1 MTEHHKTAGSH
12 DFITYLHLVMEMDSP
27 FNTMKQLKYFPLLLI
42 LALDFTGIQAQ
53 QNDSLQVGTS
63 WADTYQAE
71 TIFLRFSHYEKNNQL
86 YEIGIFGEGIK
97 LEMAGSPDAMVF
109 FKKYQRQKRW
119 SLVCAGLQLATQIAA
134 FTSNNKSRR
143 TGLHIAGAGVSIV
156 AVPLFIGSN
165 INLNK
170 AIWIRNGEVMK
181 LQ

>member
-1 MTEHHKTAGSH
+1 MTEHHQTAGSH
-12 DFITYLHLVMEMDSP
+12 DFKSYLHFVMEIAKP
-27 FNTMKQLKYFPLLLI
+27 FNTMKHLKYLTLLLI
-42 LALDFTGIQAQ
+42 LALNYSGITAQ
-53 QNDSLQVGTS
+53 QNDSLQFGTP
-63 WADTYQAE
+63 WVDTYQAE

-86 YEIGIFGEGIK
+86 YEIGIFGEGLK
-97 LEMAGSPDAMVF
+97 SEMAASPDAMVF

-143 TGLHIAGAGVSIV
+143 TGLHIGGAGVSIV

-170 AIWIRNGEVMK
+170 AIWIRNGEVLK